1 MKMKANKQPAGFGKP
16 CTSCGEPT
24 QRWEHPPGWR
34 PPAGKGWHTHWLV
47 CGRANC
53 DRYQKVVYEEGSFR
67 HQNPYKVAAF
77 NDAVL
82 KGRLLR
88 RIDRLQAEVDRE
100 EVSDEEFAARVG
112 DIEHLIAERSQ
123 APLDAST

>member
-1 MKMKANKQPAGFGKP
+1 M
-16 CTSCGEPT
+16 

-34 PPAGKGWHTHWLV
+34 SPAGKGWHTQWFTCV
-47 CGRANC
+47 RDNC

-67 HQNPYKVAAF
+67 HKNPYKVAAF

-88 RIDRLQAEVDRE
+88 RIDRLQAQVDRE

-123 APLDAST
+123 TLLDAST